1 MIRTIVLVL
10 AVLLGI
16 VGLSSVFIV
25 TETEYAIKF
34 QLGRVV
40 RADYEPG
47 LHFKLPFVNNVRK
60 YDRRLLTLDTNAE
73 KMLTS
78 EQKFVA
84 VDSFLKWHIVD
95 PRRFYTATQGNE
107 QVALSRLDSI
117 VKDRIRN
124 QIASRTLAEVV
135 SEQRVSTMQDITRV
149 ANEAA
154 QGLGIEVVDVRIK
167 AIELPDDVR
176 ERMVALAA
184 EHLVAQVAGVVV
196 LVRLDQRD
204 LDRVIGTADVLGGG
218 RTGGAATDNHHLF
231 LASSN
236 GGEADRTDGS
246 SATRDLD
253 EISTVNFAHDSVSP
267 LLLAGKELQQ
277 GVQLVVTQSIHLLFH
292 LLGHF
297 PPAGLKILH
306 RVVQVRQPL
315 AGQNA
320 AISRGLAA
328 ILVAFLAILVV

>member
-1 MIRTIVLVL
+1 MIRTIVIVL

-16 VGLSSVFIV
+16 LGLSSVFIV

-47 LHFKLPFVNNVRK
+47 LHFKAPFINNVRK

-167 AIELPDDVR
+167 AIELPEDVR
-176 ERMVALAA
+176 ESVFRRMAADRQKEANLYRFEGREEAERIRANADRQARVLLAEA
-184 EHLVAQVAGVVV
+184 ERDGQTIRGAG
-196 LVRLDQRD
+196 DA
-204 LDRVIGTADVLGGG
+204 I
-218 RTGGAATDNHHLF
+218 ATDTYARAYGQDEEFFAFYRSLQ
-231 LASSN
+231 AY
-236 GGEADRTDGS
+236 S
-246 SATRDLD
+246 SAFGNGNDIMVLD
-253 EISTVNFAHDSVSP
+253 PTSEFFDYFGSESA
-267 LLLAGKELQQ
+267 KQ
-277 GVQLVVTQSIHLLFH
+277 
-292 LLGHF
+292 
-297 PPAGLKILH
+297 
-306 RVVQVRQPL
+306 
-315 AGQNA
+315 
-320 AISRGLAA
+320 
-328 ILVAFLAILVV
+328 

>member
-1 MIRTIVLVL
+1 M
-10 AVLLGI
+10 LGI
-16 VGLSSVFIV
+16 LGLSSEFIV
-25 TETEYAIKF
+25 TETEYAIKC
-34 QLGRVV
+34 QLGRVE

-47 LHFKLPFVNNVRK
+47 LHFKAPFINNVRK

-95 PRRFYTATQGNE
+95 PRGFYTATQGNE

-167 AIELPDDVR
+167 AIELPEDVR
-176 ERMVALAA
+176 ESVFRRMAADRQKEANLYRFEGREEAERIRANADRQARVLLAEA
-184 EHLVAQVAGVVV
+184 ERDGQTIRGAG
-196 LVRLDQRD
+196 DA
-204 LDRVIGTADVLGGG
+204 I
-218 RTGGAATDNHHLF
+218 ATDTYAQAYGQDEEFFAFYRSLQ
-231 LASSN
+231 AY
-236 GGEADRTDGS
+236 S
-246 SATRDLD
+246 SAFGNGNDIMVLD
-253 EISTVNFAHDSVSP
+253 PTSEFFDYFGSESA
-267 LLLAGKELQQ
+267 KQ
-277 GVQLVVTQSIHLLFH
+277 
-292 LLGHF
+292 
-297 PPAGLKILH
+297 
-306 RVVQVRQPL
+306 
-315 AGQNA
+315 
-320 AISRGLAA
+320 
-328 ILVAFLAILVV
+328 